1 MSEVTLVALRVIEDH
16 VNSVGGRAE
25 CVSITPQFLT
35 SAASARL
42 KYQRYLDEERRKDT
56 VAQRGERR
64 KAAVE
69 ELEELRAKRKRTQAS
84 VDAMLKSADQYADEA
99 EKTGQIALISKSTAM
114 RRAAKEKVAEIKALD
129 ESMSAKEQ
137 VIKDMSAD
145 TASHWV

>member
-1 MSEVTLVALRVIEDH
+1 MALRVMKDN

-25 CVSITPQFLT
+25 CVPITPQLLT
-35 SAASARL
+35 SAADARL

-56 VAQRGERR
+56 VAQRGEKR
-64 KAAVE
+64 KAAV

-99 EKTGQIALISKSTAM
+99 EKTGQMTLISKSNAM
-114 RRAAKEKVAEIKALD
+114 RRAAKKVAEIKALD

-137 VIKDMSAD
+137 AIKDMSAD
-145 TASHWV
+145 TASPGV